1 MTPAAATINRSTL
14 IEPAHPDTMNRATI
28 YIRTEKGERMAVSAS
43 LADDLRAILNAID
56 GLTAVDA
63 LQRKLDFLTA
73 GSLDEALAALVAD
86 DLIREVPNA
95 EPDSTLTSAEESAR
109 KAQELRDKIRD
120 RRKGGDPS
128 RSSPAIDAWYKAR
141 REAEAQAAREAEEA
155 ARHSDEEEVK
165 RAEARMA
172 RQILDEQNKR
182 IAADHARRAAEEQA
196 KRAIEELAKREAA
209 DKARREA
216 EEQARRAAEEEA
228 RRREADRARLEAEE
242 QARLLAEEH
251 IRREAAERARLEA
264 EAQAQLL
271 ARELAQRDAEVQARR
286 AAEEDARREAE
297 RERHEAEERARVAAE
312 EQAWREAEAKY
323 RREEQEAAEA
333 ARTRAAAKGAKAAKT
348 ESTKPRNLGL
358 ALALGLVALVVAGLV
373 AAHLISY
380 DGQIPLFEKAA
391 AAQFQ
396 QPVKIKAL
404 RLSLLPKVQLR
415 LEDVSIG
422 AEGQIKLPQIRAS
435 GDLGNLFSDKKVF
448 KSIELDSPV
457 VTEAGLGWILF
468 GKATAR
474 DVVFGQITA
483 TNARLESKSLNLPA
497 FEAKLQSD
505 GQGAWKAIVIESAD
519 KNLNLELTSK
529 GESVQIDFKARSFK
543 IPFGS
548 DLTLDELVASG
559 TADRTQL
566 AVTEFKGFVHGGILG
581 GNALLKW
588 GGQWNLAGELNARQ
602 IDMARLVPGLM
613 EGRLAG
619 TGAYAMQAPE
629 TVRLFAANRLEGNF
643 VVARGTLMG
652 VDLGRMVQGGAMSGE
667 TKFAELAGS
676 FLHDRGVTQL
686 RQVRLTEGAIT
697 ANGGAEVDVESNVRG
712 RFAVDLRMSAEQ
724 RRANLVVAGNLK
736 KVEWRRP

>member
-1 MTPAAATINRSTL
+1 
-14 IEPAHPDTMNRATI
+14 MNRATI
-28 YIRTEKGERMAVSAS
+28 YIKTEKGERMAVSAS
-43 LADDLRAILNAID
+43 LADDLRAILDAID
-56 GLTAVDA
+56 GLTAVNA

-73 GSLDEALAALVAD
+73 GSLDEALAALVSD
-86 DLIREVPNA
+86 DLIRDVPSA

-120 RRKGGDPS
+120 RRKGGDLS
-128 RSSPAIDAWYKAR
+128 RASPAIDAWYKAR
-141 REAEAQAAREAEEA
+141 REAEAQAATEAEQA
-155 ARHSDEEEVK
+155 ARHSDEEEAK
-165 RAEARMA
+165 RAEAKMA
-172 RQILDEQNKR
+172 RRILDEQNKR

-196 KRAIEELAKREAA
+196 KRAIEELAKREAV
-209 DKARREA
+209 DKARRE
-216 EEQARRAAEEEA
+216 EEEPARRAAEEEV
-228 RRREADRARLEAEE
+228 RHREAERVRLEAEE

-271 ARELAQRDAEVQARR
+271 ARELAQRDAEAQARR
-286 AAEEDARREAE
+286 VAEEEARRETE

-312 EQAWREAEAKY
+312 EQAWREAEEKF
-323 RREEQEAAEA
+323 RRDEQEAVEEA
-333 ARTRAAAKGAKAAKT
+333 RKRAAAKGTKLA
-348 ESTKPRNLGL
+348 STKPRNWALP
-358 ALALGLVALVVAGLV
+358 LALGLVALVVVALV
-373 AAHLISY
+373 AVHLISY
-380 DGQIPLFEKAA
+380 DGQIPQFEKAA

-422 AEGQIKLPQIRAS
+422 AEGQIKVPQIRAT

-448 KSIELDSPV
+448 KSVELDSPE

-468 GKATAR
+468 GKPAVQ
-474 DVVFGQITA
+474 DVVFGQVTVA
-483 TNARLESKSLNLPA
+483 NARVESKSLNLPV
-497 FEAKLQSD
+497 FDAKMQSD

-519 KNLNLELTSK
+519 KNLNLELTPK
-529 GESVQIDFKARSFK
+529 GESVQIEVKARTFK

-548 DLTLDELVASG
+548 ELTLDEMVASG
-559 TADRTQL
+559 TANRAEL
-566 AVTEFKGFVHGGILG
+566 SVTEFKGYAFGGILS
-581 GNALLKW
+581 GNAVLKW
-588 GGQWNLAGELNARQ
+588 GGQWSFAGGLSAKQ
-602 IDMARLVPGLM
+602 VDMVRLVPGLM
-613 EGRLAG
+613 EGRMVG
-619 TGAYAMQAPE
+619 TGAYAMQAADPAK
-629 TVRLFAANRLEGNF
+629 LFAANRLEGNF

-676 FLHDRGVTQL
+676 FLHDRGTTQF

-697 ANGGAEVDVESNVRG
+697 ATGGVDVDVESNVRG
-712 RFAVDLRMSAEQ
+712 RFAVDLKMSSEQ